1 MGGFYSLI
9 GKVVSCDVVFL
20 FNVFVFYEYNG
31 NIDYVVMNGD
41 GVFQIFVFGEGIMEV
56 QLFYYQGG
64 L

>member
-1 MGGFYSLI
+1 MVVNIDVFLEDIDLGDILVDMGGFYSLI

-41 GVFQIFVFGEGIMEV
+41 GVF
-56 QLFYYQGG
+56 
-64 L
+64 